1 MQPLRAHVRHG
12 RLILD
17 EPTDLP
23 EGKVVEVVL
32 VDEVLSEV
40 GPELDAEDR
49 ERLHQSLRESVEQ
62 MKAGNTLDGAEAL
75 AELRA
80 HR

>member
-1 MQPLRAHVRHG
+1 MHMQPLKALVKNG
-12 RLILD
+12 RLVLD

-23 EGKVVEVVL
+23 DGEIVYL
-32 VDEVLSEV
+32 QPVDST
-40 GPELDAEDR
+40 DR
-49 ERLHQSLRESVEQ
+49 ARLRAALRESVEQ
-62 MKAGNTLDGAEAL
+62 MKAGQTVDGAEAL